1 LIAANG
7 NQLPTAIAI
16 AAASRGSMSAMS
28 DLSDTVSEAVDKA
41 QEEAPGGGVG
51 SVSLNSLV
59 AVSVAVVATFIA
71 LCNVKD
77 GNIVQAMQQAQAN
90 GVDEWAYFQ
99 AKGTKLNIAESA
111 RDQLIL
117 QREISGAQLSPEGR
131 ALMDKKIADYD
142 AKIRLYEQE
151 KAEIKKKAEGFQ
163 EEYDRLNTHDDQ
175 FDMAEALT
183 SVAIALLGIT
193 ALTRKRRLLYVAW
206 TFAAF
211 GVVLGIAG
219 FAGLGLH
226 PDFLARW
233 LS

>member
-1 LIAANG
+1 
-7 NQLPTAIAI
+7 
-16 AAASRGSMSAMS
+16 MS

-41 QEEAPGGGVG
+41 QEESPPAGEGAT
-51 SVSLNSLV
+51 SLNSLV

-111 RDQLIL
+111 RDALTL
-117 QREISGAQLSPEGR
+117 QRETVGTSLSPEAR
-131 ALMDKKIADYD
+131 ALVDKKLADYD

-151 KAEIKKKAEGFQ
+151 KAEIKKTAEGSQ
-163 EEYDRLNTHDDQ
+163 KEYDRLNVHDDQ

-206 TFAAF
+206 TFAAL

-233 LS
+233 LG

>member
-1 LIAANG
+1 
-7 NQLPTAIAI
+7 
-16 AAASRGSMSAMS
+16 MSE
-28 DLSDTVSEAVDKA
+28 LSDTVSEAVDKA
-41 QEEAPGGGVG
+41 QEEAESPPVKEGTP
-51 SVSLNSLV
+51 SLNSLV
-59 AVSVAVVATFIA
+59 AVSVAIVATFIA

-111 RDQLIL
+111 RDALSL
-117 QREISGAQLSPEGR
+117 QREMSGASLSPEAR
-131 ALMDKKIADYD
+131 ALVDKKLADYD

-151 KAEIKKKAEGFQ
+151 KAEIKAKAEGFQ
-163 EEYDRLNTHDDQ
+163 QEYDRLNTHDDQ

-206 TFAAF
+206 TFAAL

-233 LS
+233 LG

>member
-1 LIAANG
+1 
-7 NQLPTAIAI
+7 
-16 AAASRGSMSAMS
+16 MVAMG

-41 QEEAPGGGVG
+41 QEAPGGDGGEGG
-51 SVSLNSLV
+51 SNLNGLV
-59 AVSVAVVATFIA
+59 AVSVAIVATFIA

-77 GNIVQAMQQAQAN
+77 GNIVQAMQQAQSS

-111 RDQLIL
+111 RDALVL
-117 QREISGAQLSPEGR
+117 QRELSPSMSAEAR
-131 ALMDKKIADYD
+131 ALVDKKIADYD
-142 AKIRLYEQE
+142 AKIHLYEQE
-151 KAEIKKKAEGFQ
+151 KAEIKKTAEGFQ
-163 EEYDRLNTHDDQ
+163 KEYDRLNMHDDQ

-183 SVAIALLGIT
+183 SIAIALLGIT

-206 TFAAF
+206 TFAGI

-219 FAGLGLH
+219 FAGLNLH

>member
-1 LIAANG
+1 
-7 NQLPTAIAI
+7 
-16 AAASRGSMSAMS
+16 MS
-28 DLSDTVSEAVDKA
+28 DLADTVSEAVEKSNESSADN
-41 QEEAPGGGVG
+41 
-51 SVSLNSLV
+51 LNSLV
-59 AVSVAVVATFIA
+59 AVSVAIVATFIA

-111 RDQLIL
+111 RDALVT
-117 QREISGAQLSPEGR
+117 QRELSGSSLSPEAR
-131 ALMDKKIADYD
+131 ALVDKKIADYE
-142 AKIRLYEQE
+142 AKIHLYEKE
-151 KAEIKKKAEGFQ
+151 KADIKTTAEGYQ
-163 EEYDRLNTHDDQ
+163 KEYDRLNLHDDQ

-206 TFAAF
+206 VFAAF
-211 GVVLGIAG
+211 GVILGIAG